1 MPDIV
6 FDINSVSFRCIG
18 ERECV
23 LVVVDVVF
31 VAVDVVVIEIYI
43 RMIFLCIA
51 I

>member
-23 LVVVDVVF
+23 VVIDVVV
-31 VAVDVVVIEIYI
+31 VAVDVGVIEIYI
-43 RMIFLCIA
+43 RMLFLCIA